1 MGDGHV
7 CKGSCPVLP
16 KLVHM
21 RLKMLIII
29 LEKHMGTYGLLYTSG
44 RQTAF
49 TMMIVLVYLNEN
61 DNDDDGDYD
70 DDHDNTHVLYIS
82 IAMIDWLFIKTV
94 DK

>member
-49 TMMIVLVYLNEN
+49 TMMIVLV
-61 DNDDDGDYD
+61 
-70 DDHDNTHVLYIS
+70 IS
-82 IAMIDWLFIKTV
+82 MKMIMMMMVIMTMIMITLMYCIYQSR
-94 DK
+94 